1 MQLTTASAY
10 RRPRTSA
17 NGHLQIE
24 MDSLGT
30 FRRYDADETVYCQ
43 GGAADYWY
51 RIVDGAARQCTQIS
65 DGRRQIMDF
74 RLPGDLFGF
83 DASTRHECSV
93 ECVASNTTVARY
105 QRQKIESLMESDPPL
120 ARRMR
125 EIAFGSIDRL
135 QSRMICWG
143 AAVHWSE
150 YADSC
155 WSWPIGCRSRLRERS
170 PCPCRATIS
179 RTTSPS
185 QSKR

>member
-10 RRPRTSA
+10 RRPCTSA

-74 RLPGDLFGF
+74 LLPGDLFGF

-93 ECVASNTTVARY
+93 ECVASNTTGYPVRAMIGRE
-105 QRQKIESLMESDPPL
+105 RMSLT
-120 ARRMR
+120 
-125 EIAFGSIDRL
+125 
-135 QSRMICWG
+135 
-143 AAVHWSE
+143 
-150 YADSC
+150 
-155 WSWPIGCRSRLRERS
+155 SWP
-170 PCPCRATIS
+170 
-179 RTTSPS
+179 
-185 QSKR
+185 